1 MHKSGTRTSNYVD
14 TLLELGAG
22 TCRFL
27 RGRKEQ
33 VHVACDSAV
42 GGELGQ
48 PTKMSISE
56 HVCPFP
62 YL

>member
-14 TLLELGAG
+14 TLLELGVG
-22 TCRFL
+22 MCGFL

-33 VHVACDSAV
+33 VHVLCDSVA
-42 GGELGQ
+42 GGESGQ
-48 PTKMSISE
+48 PIKMNISE